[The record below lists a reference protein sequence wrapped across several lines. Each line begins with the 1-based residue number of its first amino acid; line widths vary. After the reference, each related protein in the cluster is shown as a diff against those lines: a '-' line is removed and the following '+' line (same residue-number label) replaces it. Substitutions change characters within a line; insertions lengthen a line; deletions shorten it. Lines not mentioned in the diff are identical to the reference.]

1 MKESLENAKT
11 LGITIKNIKTFEGH
25 DTMPGF
31 NATVYINGKKS
42 FHAYEPASGGCMEYR
57 PCDGKSNYREAADIV
72 HELEAKLKTF
82 PKYEVKWSKDRTS
95 MMRDNLD
102 CVISALVSQWEW
114 QKVINRNKSKGLL
127 IETDGGFRTIKFKA
141 GSIAQMLKKHP
152 QQAVAMMLQGHVQKY
167 IKDGETILNLEYLKS
182 LGVKVK

>member
-72 HELEAKLKTF
+72 QELEEKLEALPEYKTHF
-82 PKYEVKWSKDRTS
+82 GNKDH
-95 MMRDNLD
+95 MFKDNLD

-127 IETDGGFRTIKFKA
+127 IETDGGFRTVKFKA